1 MGEVRASFTPDA
13 PFALVEKAKGA
24 MRLVAVNRAAL
35 ALGLAPGL
43 SLADARARLPDIG
56 VADIDPRADAAWL
69 ERIADG
75 CDRYTPMVA
84 LDPPDGLILDISGC
98 AHLFGGEQGL
108 RDDLLARLRRLGM
121 ETRSALADTPDA
133 AHALARYDA
142 HVAPAEAGAARDC
155 VDRMRQEPVAAP
167 ASAGATIAGLP
178 VEALELDAEESVALR
193 RAGLKRIEDLSSR
206 PSQLL
211 SARFGEVAADRLAR
225 IAGGRDI
232 RITARRPEAALL
244 LERRFAEPI
253 GRTEDAL
260 AAIGQLAEQAAR
272 RMEEAHR
279 GGRRFEAQLFR
290 TDGLVRSLR
299 IETGLPVRDVP
310 LIMRL
315 FDERLEALADPVD
328 PGFGFDLVR
337 LSVPRFDPL
346 SPLQLPLEGGAVA
359 EGELAQLLD
368 RLSTRLGRN
377 RVRRLAA
384 RDSHIPEQ
392 AAFAFPA
399 VEAGPVEDWPEPEP
413 GEPPLRPTHLFDP
426 PQPIEV
432 VAGVPDGPPQ
442 RFRWRREL
450 HEVTLAE
457 GPERIGALWWKRADN
472 GGMSRD
478 YYRVEDRH
486 GRRFWLFR
494 HGLYG
499 REAKS
504 PAWYIHGL
512 FA

>member
-1 MGEVRASFTPDA
+1 
-13 PFALVEKAKGA
+13 
-24 MRLVAVNRAAL
+24 MRVAAVNRAAL
-35 ALGLAPGL
+35 ALGFAPGL
-43 SLADARARLPDIG
+43 SLADARARLPDLG
-56 VADIDPRADAAWL
+56 VADLDPRADAAWL

-84 LDPPDGLILDISGC
+84 IDGADGLILDISGC
-98 AHLFGGEQGL
+98 AHLFGGEGGL
-108 RDDLLARLRRLGM
+108 RKDLVGRLEKLGM
-121 ETRSALADTPDA
+121 NVKSAFGDTPDSV
-133 AHALARYDA
+133 HALARYSLNPPYRA
-142 HVAPAEAGAARDC
+142 AMGRGTAVGGGGVSTFEPAPALAGSSL
-155 VDRMRQEPVAAP
+155 PLHH
-167 ASAGATIAGLP
+167 ASHGPPPHALHREDLSRLP
-178 VEALELDAEESVALR
+178 VEALELDPEEAVALR
-193 RAGLKRIEDLSSR
+193 RAGLKRLGDLSSR
-206 PSQLL
+206 PSQIL
-211 SARFGEVAADRLAR
+211 SARFGEETADKLAR
-225 IAGGRDI
+225 VTGGRDV
-232 RITARRPEAALL
+232 RITPRRAEPALM

-253 GRTEDAL
+253 GRTEAAL
-260 AAIGQLAEQAAR
+260 AAIGELAEQAAR

-290 TDGLVRSLR
+290 SDGLVRTLR
-299 IETGLPVRDVP
+299 IETGLPVRDVA
-310 LIMRL
+310 LVMRL
-315 FDERLEALADPVD
+315 FDERLEALSDPVD

-337 LSVPRFDPL
+337 LSVPRFEPL
-346 SPLQLPLEGGAVA
+346 APLQLPLEGGTIA

-377 RVRRLAA
+377 RVRRLAP

-399 VEAGPVEDWPEPEP
+399 IEGGASINWPEPEA

-432 VAGVPDGPPQ
+432 IAGVPDGPPQ
-442 RFRWRREL
+442 RFRWRREM

-457 GPERIGALWWKRADN
+457 GPERIGSLWWRRADN
-472 GGMSRD
+472 EGLTRD
-478 YYRVEDRH
+478 YYRVEDRK

-499 REAKS
+499 KEAKP
-504 PAWYIHGL
+504 PAWYILGL

>member
-1 MGEVRASFTPDA
+1 MREIRAGRAPASLGAGFPPDA
-13 PFALVEKAKGA
+13 PFALVEKQKGA
-24 MRLVAVNRAAL
+24 MRLAAVNRAAL
-35 ALGLAPGL
+35 ELGLAPGL
-43 SLADARARLPDIG
+43 NLADARARLPDLG
-56 VADIDPRADAAWL
+56 VADHDRRADALLL
-69 ERIADG
+69 EWIADG

-98 AHLFGGEQGL
+98 AHLFGGEAGL
-108 RDDLLARLRRLGM
+108 RADLVERLQRLGLQVA
-121 ETRSALADTPDA
+121 SALGDTPDA
-133 AHALARYDA
+133 AHALARHAGDRL
-142 HVAPAEAGAARDC
+142 EA
-155 VDRMRQEPVAAP
+155 
-167 ASAGATIAGLP
+167 LP
-178 VEALELDAEESVALR
+178 VEALQLDQEESVALR
-193 RAGLKRIEDLSSR
+193 RAGLKRIGDLQER
-206 PSQLL
+206 PSQIL
-211 SARFGEVAADRLAR
+211 SARFGEEAADRLAR
-225 IAGGRDI
+225 VAGGRDI
-232 RITARRPEAALL
+232 RITPRRAEPALL

-253 GRTEDAL
+253 GRTEAAL
-260 AAIGQLAEQAAR
+260 AAIADLAAEAVH
-272 RMEEAHR
+272 RMEESQR

-299 IETGLPVRDVP
+299 VETGLPVRDVP

-337 LSVPRFDPL
+337 LSVPGFEPL
-346 SPLQLPLEGGAVA
+346 APLQLPLEGGALA

-368 RLSTRLGRN
+368 RLSTRLGRG

-384 RDSHIPEQ
+384 QDSHIPEQ
-392 AAFAFPA
+392 ASLLFPA
-399 VEAGPVEDWPEPEP
+399 IETPPAQDWPGPEP

-432 VAGVPDGPPQ
+432 IAGVPDGPPQ
-442 RFRWRREL
+442 RFRWRRHL

-457 GPERIGALWWKRADN
+457 GPERIAPLWWRRAEN
-472 GGMSRD
+472 GGLARD

-499 REAKS
+499 RETTG
-504 PAWYIHGL
+504 PLWYIHGL

>member
-1 MGEVRASFTPDA
+1 MGTGFPPDA
-13 PFALVEKAKGA
+13 PFALVEKLKGA
-24 MRLVAVNRAAL
+24 MRLAAVNRAAL
-35 ALGLAPGL
+35 AIGLVPGL
-43 SLADARARLPDIG
+43 SLADARARDPDVG
-56 VADIDPRADAAWL
+56 VADLDLRADAEWL

-98 AHLFGGEQGL
+98 AHLFGGETAL
-108 RDDLLARLRRLGM
+108 RDDLEMRLRRLGM
-121 ETRSALADTPDA
+121 QVRSALADTPDA
-133 AHALARYDA
+133 AHALAR
-142 HVAPAEAGAARDC
+142 HG
-155 VDRMRQEPVAAP
+155 DRQI
-167 ASAGATIAGLP
+167 GTLP
-178 VEALELDAEESVALR
+178 VEALELDPEESVALR
-193 RAGLKRIEDLSSR
+193 RAGLKRIDDLNVR

-211 SARFGEVAADRLAR
+211 SARFGEEAADRLAR

-232 RITARRPEAALL
+232 RITARRPQAALV

-260 AAIGQLAEQAAR
+260 AAIEALAEQAAR

-310 LIMRL
+310 LVMRL
-315 FDERLEALADPVD
+315 FDERLATLADPVD

-337 LSVPRFDPL
+337 LSVPLFEPL
-346 SPLQLPLEGGAVA
+346 APLQLSLEGGTLAQD
-359 EGELAQLLD
+359 ELAQLLD
-368 RLSTRLGRN
+368 RLSTRLGRG

-399 VEAGPVEDWPEPEP
+399 VEGAPPGGWPEPEA

-432 VAGVPDGPPQ
+432 IAGVPDGPPQ
-442 RFRWRREL
+442 RFRWRQRL

-457 GPERIGALWWKRADN
+457 GPERIGALWWRRADN
-472 GGMSRD
+472 GGRARD
-478 YYRVEDRH
+478 YYRVEDRQ

-499 REAKS
+499 REAAT